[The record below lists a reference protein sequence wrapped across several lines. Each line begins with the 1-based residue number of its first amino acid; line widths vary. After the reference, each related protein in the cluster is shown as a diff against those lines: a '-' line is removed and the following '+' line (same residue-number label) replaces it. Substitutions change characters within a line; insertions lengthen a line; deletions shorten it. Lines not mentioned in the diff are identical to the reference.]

1 MLARSCGDRLA
12 DLSMDRS
19 DENVGAFSSVKTDV
33 VVVVV
38 GVVFRQYFAV
48 SVSQPVMCQNA
59 D

>member
-1 MLARSCGDRLA
+1 
-12 DLSMDRS
+12 MDRS